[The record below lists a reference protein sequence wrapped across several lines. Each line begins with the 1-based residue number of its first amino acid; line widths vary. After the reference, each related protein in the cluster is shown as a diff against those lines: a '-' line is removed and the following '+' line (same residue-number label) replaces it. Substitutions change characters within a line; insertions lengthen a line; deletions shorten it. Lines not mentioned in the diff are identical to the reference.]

1 VLRERRRMAR
11 DLHDGV
17 AQELAFISSQMHWLA
32 NERKH
37 EPTTTQLMESVQRA
51 LDESRG
57 AISALSR
64 PLDEP
69 FSVVL
74 AQTAEEVTRRMGAVL
89 ELDLDKR
96 VEVPTEWEDA
106 LPRIVREAV
115 ANAIRHG
122 GARTVSLQLSNSDGV
137 CVRVSDDGQG
147 FDVTEP
153 QPDGS
158 FGLTS
163 MRERAEALGGEFR
176 VSSTPGEGTSVEIAL
191 P

>member
-1 VLRERRRMAR
+1 
-11 DLHDGV
+11 
-17 AQELAFISSQMHWLA
+17 
-32 NERKH
+32 
-37 EPTTTQLMESVQRA
+37 
-51 LDESRG
+51 
-57 AISALSR
+57 LSR

-69 FSVVL
+69 FSVVM

-89 ELDLDKR
+89 ELDLDKGIQ
-96 VEVPTEWEDA
+96 VPPEWEDA

-115 ANAIRHG
+115 ANAVRHG
-122 GARTVSLQLSNSDGV
+122 GAHTVSVHLRDTDGV
-137 CVRVSDDGQG
+137 WVRITDDGQG
-147 FDVTEP
+147 FDVTRP

-176 VSSTPGEGTSVEIAL
+176 VSSNLGEGTSVEIAL